1 MSFDNTQLTTVQ
13 NFKTSN
19 IIFGKLRDGTTK
31 RIPIGVKNP
40 DGTCGEFVLE
50 TLDLYSF
57 GLQQNMKYKTK
68 EPDGSYSVVMC
79 LCNKDSPTEE
89 QQKWVETFNEI
100 VEHIKHYIIE
110 QKAAI
115 GKPRLILSDLRDLN
129 PIFLKKD
136 PSTGEP
142 AVGATPMLY
151 IKVLQDKKTGNI
163 TTPFETRDGTEV
175 DPLTLIGKHCN
186 IRGAV
191 KFESVHI
198 GNSVSIQV
206 RLYNAEVQVK
216 DNSIKRLLRRPVV
229 NEKVVMEDT
238 PSFSSSS
245 TSASSFKEDDDDDDD
260 SGSVKG
266 DDDDKKE
273 EPVVTVV
280 QAPVVAAKP
289 ASKRPLNRKG

>member
-1 MSFDNTQLTTVQ
+1 MSFDNTQLTSFQ
-13 NFKTSN
+13 NFKTQN
-19 IIFGKLRDGTTK
+19 ILFGKIRDGQTK

-151 IKVLQDKKTGNI
+151 IKVLQDKKTGMI
-163 TTPFETRDGTEV
+163 TTPFETKDGVDV

-186 IRGAV
+186 VRGAV

-198 GNSVSIQV
+198 GNSISIQV

-229 NEKVVMEDT
+229 NEKVVMEDE

-245 TSASSFKEDDDDDDD
+245 SSSSSRVEDDDDT
-260 SGSVKG
+260 GSVKG
-266 DDDDKKE
+266 DDEDESKKDP
-273 EPVVTVV
+273 EPVVV
-280 QAPVVAAKP
+280 APVQQSKP
-289 ASKRPLNRKG
+289 VSKRPVNRRG

>member
-1 MSFDNTQLTTVQ
+1 MSFDNTQLTTL
-13 NFKTSN
+13 NHFKTQN

-40 DGTCGEFVLE
+40 DGTTGEFVLE

-68 EPDGSYSVVMC
+68 EPDGSYSLVMC
-79 LCNKDSPTEE
+79 LYNKDAPTDE
-89 QQKWVETFNEI
+89 QKKWVETFNDI
-100 VEHIKHYIIE
+100 VEYIKHYIIE
-110 QKAAI
+110 QKASI

-136 PSTGEP
+136 PNTGEP

-151 IKVLQDKKTGNI
+151 IKVLQDKKTGHI
-163 TTPFETRDGTEV
+163 TTPFESKDGSDV

-186 IRGAV
+186 VRGAI

-198 GNSVSIQV
+198 GNSISIQV
-206 RLYNAEVQVK
+206 RLYNAEVQIK

-229 NEKVVMEDT
+229 NENVVMEAAADD
-238 PSFSSSS
+238 S
-245 TSASSFKEDDDDDDD
+245 KEEAKNNESESESDDDN
-260 SGSVKG
+260 GSIKG
-266 DDDDKKE
+266 DEEEEKKV
-273 EPVVTVV
+273 EPVV
-280 QAPVVAAKP
+280 QAPVAAAKP
-289 ASKRPLNRKG
+289 AAKRPINRRG